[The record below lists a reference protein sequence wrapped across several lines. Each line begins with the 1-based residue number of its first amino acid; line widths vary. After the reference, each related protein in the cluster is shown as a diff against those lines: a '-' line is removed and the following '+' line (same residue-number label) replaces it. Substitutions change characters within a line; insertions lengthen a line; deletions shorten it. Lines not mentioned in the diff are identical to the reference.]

1 MPRYFF
7 DVSHNSSEP
16 DPDTEGSELAD
27 IHAAQA
33 AAVRLC
39 GEMVQ
44 EIDRTFW
51 QTPLWQLR
59 VTDLDRRLL
68 FTLTFSAE
76 ENAVPI

>member
-7 DVSHNSSEP
+7 HVDHHSSQ
-16 DPDTEGSELAD
+16 PDTEGSEFPD
-27 IHAAQA
+27 VPAARA

-39 GEMVQ
+39 GEILK

-51 QTPLWQLR
+51 DSPLWQLR
-59 VTDLDRRLL
+59 VTDHDRLLL

-76 ENAVPI
+76 EHAAAI